1 MNNEKFTELLIE
13 STQVDLAQR
22 KGLEKRL
29 SGEAL
34 QHLDSLEETVAS
46 ENVAIRRGAIEVL
59 RRIAGD
65 GNKALQ
71 ILLNRLSIEPDV
83 KTRRRLAAA
92 IADSGHSEVSA
103 ALARQLEREEHR
115 FVQASLI
122 LALGK
127 LGFQDWATHWL
138 EFLGKEGPVA
148 EAMRKAV
155 RPSPAGAYL
164 LAGETKPRPPGTYYL
179 QHYPGLERLVQLEFR
194 QCGLGQAQ
202 PLAPGWL
209 KLPNLTDNAFASLEQ
224 IRTVIADYSLALDV
238 PAIHVHDLRDS
249 FDRATHA
256 MLTSAPY
263 LSEGCAFRLSLP
275 KMATRGDYNKLVA
288 SVCRY
293 IERTRR
299 WHNNPS
305 NYDID
310 IRLVQHSATES
321 IIWRD
326 RRWPSQRWNE
336 LRQVVPASIHP
347 SVAAALCLAAAEA
360 ELPALNTSEG
370 KGRILLDPCCGAGT
384 ILRQWLALFHQ
395 AQAIGYDISEKA
407 IELSRMNLAAFESRC
422 QVGKADMRQL
432 PLKDDSVDFIVCNL
446 PFGVRVKHQLPNS
459 TLYTQFA
466 REASRVLR
474 RSGWL
479 ITYTSDRR
487 AITDALRAVGWRNVL
502 PLTKVLAGGLEVIIH
517 RVQNSLVV

>member
-1 MNNEKFTELLIE
+1 
-13 STQVDLAQR
+13 
-22 KGLEKRL
+22 
-29 SGEAL
+29 
-34 QHLDSLEETVAS
+34 
-46 ENVAIRRGAIEVL
+46 
-59 RRIAGD
+59 
-65 GNKALQ
+65 
-71 ILLNRLSIEPDV
+71 LSIEPDV

-92 IADSGHSEVSA
+92 IADSGHSEVSS
-103 ALARQLEREEHR
+103 ALARQLELEEHR

-155 RPSPAGAYL
+155 RPPPATADTDL
-164 LAGETKPRPPGTYYL
+164 LARETKPRPTGTYYL
-179 QHYPGLERLVQLEFR
+179 QLYPGLERLAQLEFR
-194 QCGLGQAQ
+194 QYGLGQAQ

-209 KLPNLTDNAFASLEQ
+209 KLPNLPDNALASLEQ
-224 IRTVIADYSLALDV
+224 IRTVLADYSLALDV
-238 PAIHVHDLRDS
+238 PATPVHDMRAS
-249 FDRATHA
+249 FDEATHA

-263 LSEGCAFRLSLP
+263 LSEGCTFRLSLP

-288 SVCRY
+288 SVSRY
-293 IERTRR
+293 IERIRS

-326 RRWPSQRWNE
+326 RRWPSQRRDE
-336 LRQVVPASIHP
+336 TRQVIPASIHP
-347 SVAAALCLAAAEA
+347 SVAAALCFAASEA
-360 ELPALNTSEG
+360 ELTALNTSEG

-384 ILRQWLALFHQ
+384 ILREWLALFQQ

-407 IELSRMNLAAFESRC
+407 VQLSRMNLAAFESRC
-422 QVGKADMRQL
+422 QVSKADMRQL
-432 PLKDDSVDFIVCNL
+432 PLKDASVDFIVCNL
-446 PFGVRVKHQLPNS
+446 PFGVRVKHQLPNR

-487 AITDALRAVGWRNVL
+487 AITDALRAAGWRNVS
-502 PLTKVLAGGLEVIIH
+502 PLTKVLAGGLEVTIH
-517 RVQNSLVV
+517 RVQNSPSVRHEG